1 MPIKT
6 MTAALTLAMTVA
18 TSAGVDTC
26 RAHDDV
32 TMMQLSAVS
41 EASEK
46 LVAPVSVSHA
56 PPPTTRNRAMAKLR
70 KELPDCPSPHPERG
84 YLIAR
89 IKKNDPTG
97 NSCSKW
103 TGAFTAT
110 SASATCKADD
120 AVINDMIALAGHENV
135 VFKVVMDDE
144 ATLPRHYKFTSASQ
158 QYSSENIPMD
168 DVCVSEYSPTGPW
181 TCGKSSITDNSPV
194 FCGLTTAQ
202 YGPYCQN
209 SDPQVQALHPG
220 YTGTDDGYKGY
231 GHAWRFTD
239 RCNNKHGSASM
250 YEAYMMLKC
259 AASEDCYDGSTCV
272 GGFCI
277 AAAPT
282 PPSTPAPTAPTPS
295 PTPAPT
301 AAPTASPTSS
311 PTTPAPTA
319 AATPT
324 CEQSL
329 PTGSPTKEWTFKT
342 TSPPQ
347 NLDSNT
353 KHTKV
358 VMAVKSS
365 LPAESEGVLFEVGGG
380 VGGGFMG
387 IVKRGSDYYF
397 KVQVGGGH
405 ATDVSA
411 SSAAVIMRKLPDA
424 KIPTDGNMHQIVW
437 SIDPAAA
444 SLKVCIDG
452 QELSAMAPGGQF
464 MPAYGPDM
472 WSGSDAGGFGVSTGG
487 ITGQTLAT
495 QLGWQGQVEGN
506 LQVWENGQ
514 YTCACD
520 QATPPPAGGAGA
532 GASAVGDPH
541 LQNIHGERFDLM
553 KAGNHVLINIPR
565 GMSAENA
572 LLRVQAD
579 ARRLGGQCAD
589 MYFQQLN
596 VTGSW
601 AEAKQVGGYHYTV
614 SERSIKAPEWVAFGK
629 VELKVVHG
637 RTDSGLLYLN
647 LYVKHLG
654 RAGFAVGGL
663 LGEDDHE
670 DVSAAPDS
678 CAQRLALVD
687 GSQSERSP
695 SAVSVAVASF
705 E

>member
-26 RAHDDV
+26 RAHDGV

-70 KELPDCPSPHPERG
+70 KELPHCPSPHPERG

-97 NSCSKW
+97 YYCSKW

-194 FCGLTTAQ
+194 FCGLTTAR
-202 YGPYCQN
+202 YPGPYCQN

-231 GHAWRFTD
+231 GHAWRFSD

-259 AASEDCYDGSTCV
+259 TASEDCYDGSTCV

-282 PPSTPAPTAPTPS
+282 PASTPAPTAPTPS

-301 AAPTASPTSS
+301 AAPTTSPTSS

-319 AATPT
+319 AAP
-324 CEQSL
+324 
-329 PTGSPTKEWTFKT
+329 
-342 TSPPQ
+342 SPP
-347 NLDSNT
+347 S
-353 KHTKV
+353 
-358 VMAVKSS
+358 
-365 LPAESEGVLFEVGGG
+365 
-380 VGGGFMG
+380 
-387 IVKRGSDYYF
+387 
-397 KVQVGGGH
+397 
-405 ATDVSA
+405 
-411 SSAAVIMRKLPDA
+411 
-424 KIPTDGNMHQIVW
+424 
-437 SIDPAAA
+437 
-444 SLKVCIDG
+444 
-452 QELSAMAPGGQF
+452 
-464 MPAYGPDM
+464 
-472 WSGSDAGGFGVSTGG
+472 
-487 ITGQTLAT
+487 
-495 QLGWQGQVEGN
+495 
-506 LQVWENGQ
+506 
-514 YTCACD
+514 
-520 QATPPPAGGAGA
+520 GAGA

-553 KAGNHVLINIPR
+553 RAGKHVLINIPR
-565 GMSAENA
+565 GTGADSA

-579 ARRLGGQCAD
+579 ARQLGGQCAD
-589 MYFQQLN
+589 MYFQQIN

-601 AEAKQVGGYHYTV
+601 AEARKAGGLHYSV
-614 SERSIKAPEWVAFGK
+614 SQQDVKTPGWLGFGN

-637 RTDSGLLYLN
+637 RTLGGLLYLN
-647 LYVKHLG
+647 FYVKHLS

-663 LGEDDHE
+663 LGEDDHQE
-670 DVSAAPDS
+670 VSIPATS
-678 CAQRLALVD
+678 CAHRMALVAGGD
-687 GSQSERSP
+687 SSD
-695 SAVSVAVASF
+695 
-705 E
+705 